1 MLRRKALRRIFIS
14 TLVFFIV
21 FILYGVSKTNINTDD
36 RKKHVKESYIY
47 TINNDNYVS
56 KVSIYVDKKLSLED
70 TIKQKLE
77 TMIKENNRNIL
88 LPSYFKPIL
97 PENTKV
103 ENIVIEDNIVKIYF
117 SKELLNIDKD
127 QSEKMIEAL
136 IYTVTD
142 DNILGI
148 EIYADGKMLKYVPK
162 TSKKLKKVL
171 TKNYGINKTYE
182 VNSTNDIVKIV
193 MNYYGKDNNKYYSIP
208 VTKYISSNKNKLE
221 LIVSEYNKNNNL
233 ISFID
238 NINILSYKLNNKNL
252 IINLDK
258 KISSSDSEAF
268 IKTLFD
274 NYNINKVII
283 YNNNKKIIEKNKKD
297 IEK

>member
-56 KVSIYVDKKLSLED
+56 EVSIYVDKKLSLED

-142 DNILGI
+142 DYILGI

-238 NINILSYKLNNKNL
+238 NINILNYKLNNKNL

>member
-21 FILYGVSKTNINTDD
+21 FILYGVSKTNINTDT

-171 TKNYGINKTYE
+171 TKNFGINKTYE

-238 NINILSYKLNNKNL
+238 NINILNYKLNNKNL

-258 KISSSDSEAF
+258 KISYSDSEAF